1 MLVNIIA
8 AAAFML
14 LPYNLDYLTL
24 LAAIA
29 SWLAWKVEGCRTSKG
44 YRWAGWQRMT
54 SPNPP

>member
-1 MLVNIIA
+1 MFVNSVV

-29 SWLAWKVEGCRTSKG
+29 SWLAWKVEGGRTSKG
-44 YRWAGWQRMT
+44 
-54 SPNPP
+54 